1 MLPRFFAAADLNGHL
16 RHGHSL
22 CSPHR
27 STFPANRNLH
37 FKLYVDA
44 IFVQHEHSEPKV
56 ADVMQPQPVPF
67 GVALG
72 ESPEGFVLQG
82 TSLSRRGGKDNDG
95 SELPN
100 LPLEATSLV
109 LQFEPTDVEFSGT

>member
-1 MLPRFFAAADLNGHL
+1 
-16 RHGHSL
+16 
-22 CSPHR
+22 
-27 STFPANRNLH
+27 
-37 FKLYVDA
+37 
-44 IFVQHEHSEPKV
+44 
-56 ADVMQPQPVPF
+56 MQPQPVPS